1 MTKPAR
7 PERWIF
13 MIDKN
18 ATADTTREFGKKL
31 ETLGTKDGV
40 KTVDSFAG
48 TLLVQCNEAF
58 AKRAKEEFKNEL
70 QSVQRETFFEL
81 PKTRH
86 HIRKPPRP

>member
-1 MTKPAR
+1 MAKPAH

-13 MIDKN
+13 MIDGN
-18 ATADTTREFGKKL
+18 ASADATEAFGKKL
-31 ETLGTKDGV
+31 ETLGAKDGV
-40 KTVDSFAG
+40 KTVNSTPG

-70 QSVQRETFFEL
+70 ESVHRETFFEL

-86 HIRKPPRP
+86 HIRRPPRP